1 MDITIDFAKTEDIP
15 RIMELLKVVHKVHS
29 DARPDIFVPGT
40 TKYSAAQVQEIL
52 TNPALP
58 VIVARDNG
66 VVVGY
71 AMCKLLTPEYL
82 RGERTHSLYI
92 DDICV
97 DAACRGKGVGGKLC
111 NAAKQYAREHN
122 CYNITLN
129 VWELNEGA
137 KKFYQRMGLV
147 PLRTTLECIL

>member
-1 MDITIDFAKTEDIP
+1 MDIVIDFAENGDIP
-15 RIMELLKVVHKVHS
+15 RILELLKVVHKVHS
-29 DARPDIFVPGT
+29 DARPDIFVPGA
-40 TKYSAAQVQEIL
+40 TKYSSEQVQEIL
-52 TNPALP
+52 TNTALP
-58 VIVARDNG
+58 VIVARVSG

-82 RGERTHSLYI
+82 RGERNHMLYI

-97 DAACRGKGVGGKLC
+97 DEAYRGMGVGSKLYD
-111 NAAKQYAREHN
+111 AAKQYAREHN

-137 KKFYQRMGLV
+137 KKFYQKMGLV
-147 PLRTTLECIL
+147 PLCTKLEYIL